1 MEELIA
7 SSKKKSM
14 GIAGEIQ
21 HQNTMNSE
29 NGRKIELTISKSM
42 SMSEKEDEKIVS
54 ETKTKPQTIVPSMKA
69 HGPKY
74 LNYELLLRSKAKLFS
89 EFTFLLPDLKLC
101 VMRYL
106 NSKEVVSVVRY
117 LISHYW
123 TYRFSTNFV
132 AHTFSFVST
141 GIEQIENL
149 KISLQDDV

>member
-1 MEELIA
+1 MEELIT

-14 GIAGEIQ
+14 GITGEIQ

-29 NGRKIELTISKSM
+29 NGRKIELTISKSMSM

-74 LNYELLLRSKAKLFS
+74 LNYELLLRCKAKLFS

-101 VMRYL
+101 VMRYS
-106 NSKEVVSVVRY
+106 NSKEVVSVIRC

-132 AHTFSFVST
+132 AHIFYFR
-141 GIEQIENL
+141 
-149 KISLQDDV
+149 